1 MILRLE
7 QVAYTYEAGTPME
20 TEALKP
26 LSLTV
31 KSGEILALIGSTGS
45 GKSTLIQMMNGLNR
59 PMSGKVFLD
68 DQDIFAEGYDRRQLR
83 SRVGLV
89 FQYPEY
95 QLFESDILK
104 DICFGPKNQGLDEE
118 TCLKRARA
126 AMAAVGLGPEY
137 ETRSPFDLSGGE
149 KRRAAIAGVLA
160 MEPGILVVD
169 EPVAGLDPEGREE
182 LLAEFRRLREEKGMG
197 IVIVSHSMDDVASL
211 ADRIIVLSSG
221 EAVMAGT
228 PREIFARGDEL
239 TGLGLALP
247 AVTRILIRLKE
258 KGVPVNTD
266 ALTVEEAEAE
276 ILRVLSASDD
286 QKK

>member
-7 QVAYTYEAGTPME
+7 NVSYTYEAGTPME

-26 LSLTV
+26 MDLTV
-31 KSGEILALIGSTGS
+31 RSGEILALIGSTGS

-59 PMSGKVFLD
+59 PATGKVFLD
-68 DQDIFAEGYDRRQLR
+68 DQDVFAEKYDRRKLR

-95 QLFESDILK
+95 QLFETDILK
-104 DICFGPKNQGLDEE
+104 DISFGPKNQGLDEE
-118 TCLKRARA
+118 TCLARARA

-160 MEPGILVVD
+160 MEPEILVVD
-169 EPVAGLDPEGREE
+169 EPVAGLDPEGRTE
-182 LLAEFRRLREEKGMG
+182 LLDEFRRLKEEKGMG

-211 ADRIIVLSSG
+211 ADRIIVLSRG
-221 EAVMAGT
+221 KIVMEGT
-228 PREIFARGDEL
+228 PREVFTRGAEL
-239 TGLGLALP
+239 ESLGLALP
-247 AVTRILIRLKE
+247 AVTRILLRLKE

-266 ALTVEEAEAE
+266 ALTVEEAKAE
-276 ILRVLSASDD
+276 ILRVLSPAHD
-286 QKK
+286 Q

>member
-221 EAVMAGT
+221 EAVMTGT